1 MSKHEL
7 WVDVE
12 PGTFAVRLE
21 SEDLATTL
29 AVLTRMIDDAEE
41 LQSISPPTMTLE
53 TAEPRESTFC
63 GACMSAPCQC
73 YGPIGSFV
81 KVDICATCMASPCR
95 CAPGERGR
103 GPIGAG
109 VTAQEYCPTCGGDT
123 CPGTEDDGRGCNGR
137 GRWTD
142 RGWENTQHLRA
153 WINGGTIEAGEVV
166 KELKYWLGY
175 FGAEPARPGKE

>member
-21 SEDLATTL
+21 SENLATTL

-41 LQSISPPTMTLE
+41 LQESVAPPMLTLD
-53 TAEPRESTFC
+53 TTEPRE
-63 GACMSAPCQC
+63 
-73 YGPIGSFV
+73 GPA
-81 KVDICATCMASPCR
+81 CATCLSAPCR

-137 GRWTD
+137 GRWSD
-142 RGWENTQHLRA
+142 EGWEHVQHLRE
-153 WINGGTIEAGEVV
+153 WINGGSVNATEVV

-175 FGAEPARPGKE
+175 FGGDR